1 MARSKTNAPMG
12 QVENLEPSFVKK
24 TVSELTDI
32 YNLPKPET
40 DEEVRERINQFFS
53 CCGTTGMR
61 PGVELLA
68 LFLRV
73 SRQSIFNWEHGI
85 KCSPER
91 QDMIVHAKA
100 VINAFLEQSHLQGR
114 LNPISAIFLSKAWLG
129 YSDDVT
135 VRIDTPQCDD
145 STMET
150 LEQIALKRRLNPV
163 SMPEIPNLEEVE

>member
-1 MARSKTNAPMG
+1 MARSTTNAPTG

-24 TVSELTDI
+24 TVSDLTEI
-32 YNLPKPET
+32 YNLPKPQT

-100 VINAFLEQSHLQGR
+100 VINAFLEQSHLQGK
-114 LNPISAIFLSKAWLG
+114 LNPVSAIFLSKAWLN

-135 VRIDTPQCDD
+135 VRIDTPQRDD

-150 LEQIALKRRLNPV
+150 LEQIIHKRKLEP
-163 SMPEIPNLEEVE
+163 MELPEKPELD